1 MPTLKVKRAAA
12 KVKRAA
18 AALLVVLAAQT
29 LSAAADWPQW
39 RGPKRDGAAPSFKP
53 PKQWP
58 EKLSLKW
65 TVPVG
70 FGASSPIIAGKRVF
84 LFTNQGQGE
93 VVTALNL
100 SDGKQ
105 LWRDTYA
112 VSYVAQ
118 EYEKELSKG
127 PKSTPVFHDGRLFTV
142 GVSGIISAYDAATG
156 KLRWRTAPKGG
167 MKEAYPV
174 FGMANSPL
182 VTGDLLIAP
191 VGGNAQ
197 SKLTAFDAATGA
209 VRWQWG
215 ADNLHPELGLGYSS
229 PVLAEVGG
237 TRQLLFW
244 TGRDLVGLAPDS
256 GRLLWKFPFKS
267 QWDNVLTP
275 IYHDGMVILS
285 GNPMG
290 TVAVRVG
297 KKGDA
302 WKAEQAWQQEAVFT
316 YMNTPVVAG
325 NLLFGLSAKNK
336 GQYFCLDLTTGKTLW
351 LTEGREAENASF
363 LSAADQIF
371 ILTNEAKLIVAR
383 NTGKGFESIHRY
395 QVATSPTWA
404 HPVFFDDRILVK
416 DESNLSLWSL

>member
-1 MPTLKVKRAAA
+1 MSTPVI
-12 KVKRAA
+12 KRAA
-18 AALLVVLAAQT
+18 AALLIVLGT
-29 LSAAADWPQW
+29 GPLSPAADWPQW
-39 RGPKRDGAAPSFKP
+39 RGPRRDGAASSFKP

-65 TVPVG
+65 KVPVG
-70 FGASSPIIAGKRVF
+70 YGAASPVMAGKRIY

-93 VVTALNL
+93 VVSAVNL
-100 SDGKQ
+100 SDGRQ
-105 LWRDTYA
+105 VWQDSYP

-118 EYEKELSKG
+118 EYEKDLSKG

-156 KLRWRTAPKGG
+156 RLRWRTAPKGG

-182 VTGDLLIAP
+182 VVGDLLIAP

-244 TGRDLVGLAPDS
+244 TGRDLVGLVPES
-256 GRLLWKFPFKS
+256 GKLLWKFPFKS

-275 IYHDGMVILS
+275 IFHHGVVILS

-290 TVAVRVG
+290 TVAVRVNRQG
-297 KKGDA
+297 GD
-302 WKAEQAWQQEAVFT
+302 WRPEQIWQQEQVFT
-316 YMNTPVVAG
+316 YMNTPVASG

-336 GQYFCLDLTTGKTLW
+336 GQYFCLDLDTGKTLW

-363 LSAADQIF
+363 LSADDQIF

-383 NTGKGFESIHRY
+383 NSGKGFESIRRY

-404 HPVFFDDRILVK
+404 HPIFFDGQILVK

>member
-1 MPTLKVKRAAA
+1 MLSPTVKR
-12 KVKRAA
+12 VA
-18 AALLVVLAAQT
+18 AALVVLLAT
-29 LSAAADWPQW
+29 GPLSADAADWPQW
-39 RGPKRDGAAPSFKP
+39 RGPQRDGAASSFRP

-58 EKLSLKW
+58 ERLSLKW
-65 TVPVG
+65 RVAVGYGAASPVM
-70 FGASSPIIAGKRVF
+70 AGKRIY
-84 LFTNQGQGE
+84 LFTNQGKGE
-93 VVTALNL
+93 VVSAVSL
-100 SDGKQ
+100 SDGKL
-105 LWRDTYA
+105 LWQDSYP

-118 EYEKELSKG
+118 EYEKDLSKG
-127 PKSTPVFHDGRLFTV
+127 PKSTPVVHDGRLFTV

-182 VTGDLLIAP
+182 VVGGLLIAP

-237 TRQLLFW
+237 TRQLLYW
-244 TGRDLVGLAPDS
+244 TGRDLVGLAPAS
-256 GRLLWKFPFKS
+256 GKLLWKFPFKS

-275 IYHDGMVILS
+275 VYHDGVVILS

-290 TVAVRVG
+290 TVAVRIN
-297 KKGDA
+297 KQGDA
-302 WKAEQAWQQEAVFT
+302 WRPEQLWQQEGVFT
-316 YMNTPVVAG
+316 YMNTPVASG

-336 GQYFCLDLTTGKTLW
+336 GQYFCLDLDTGKTLW

-363 LSAADQIF
+363 LSADDSIF
-371 ILTNEAKLIVAR
+371 ILTNEASLIVAR
-383 NTGKGFESIHRY
+383 NSGRGFESIRRY
-395 QVATSPTWA
+395 QVAASPTWA
-404 HPVFFDDRILVK
+404 HPIFFDGQILVK

>member
-1 MPTLKVKRAAA
+1 MSRMLSPTVKKVAAT
-12 KVKRAA
+12 
-18 AALLVVLAAQT
+18 LLVLLAT
-29 LSAAADWPQW
+29 GPLSTAAADWPQW
-39 RGPKRDGAAPSFKP
+39 RGPRRDGAASSFKP

-65 TVPVG
+65 KVPVG
-70 FGASSPIIAGKRVF
+70 YGAASPVMAGKRIY

-93 VVTALNL
+93 VVSAVSL
-100 SDGKQ
+100 SDGKL
-105 LWRDTYA
+105 LWQDSYP

-118 EYEKELSKG
+118 EYEKDLSKG
-127 PKSTPVFHDGRLFTV
+127 PKSTPVLHHGRLFTV

-182 VTGDLLIAP
+182 VVGGLLIAP

-229 PVLAEVGG
+229 PVLAEIGG
-237 TRQLLFW
+237 TRHLLFW
-244 TGRDLVGLAPDS
+244 TGRDLVGLAPES
-256 GRLLWKFPFKS
+256 GRMLWKFPFKS

-275 IYHDGMVILS
+275 VVHNGMVILS
-285 GNPMG
+285 GNPVG
-290 TVAVRVG
+290 TVAVRINRQG
-297 KKGDA
+297 GD
-302 WKAEQAWQQEAVFT
+302 WRPEQVWRQEQVFT
-316 YMNTPVVAG
+316 YMNTPVVSG

-336 GQYFCLDLTTGKTLW
+336 GQYFCLDLDTGKTLW

-363 LSAADQIF
+363 LSADDSVF

-383 NTGKGFESIHRY
+383 NSGRGFESIRRY

-404 HPVFFDDRILVK
+404 HPIFFDGQILVK